1 MLNIMNN
8 NVTLLN
14 YRHIRRT
21 KYHYN
26 IPKDTDYR
34 SKIASCLYKTSTSG
48 FIRPLFE
55 FPKLKTLSGIYKVNN
70 NYYIDL
76 EIPLETSNTS
86 EKTLYE
92 FLSENDEHHIM
103 TTHNNCREW
112 FNGQIFPMKVIQQLY
127 QSSLIL
133 STEGKNPFLKVK
145 IPTYRGKIMI
155 EIFNQ
160 DREQVNMDYICAGD
174 ELMSIIEMVGLEFFE
189 NKFLGEYEVHK
200 IKVFKN
206 NFQSVSHIPT
216 GYIFSDKPKIDLKKL
231 PNIDNVQVEEPE
243 PEQVN
248 EEELA
253 PQVEEPTT
261 TEDIPAIEPEPEAVP
276 EIIEEKPIVSEEDI
290 VTDTPV
296 IPQVEQP
303 DTQVEPEPI
312 VETPVETV
320 EEETPIEL
328 EQAVEVVE
336 DEYYSDSEYELDD
349 DIEDHLVDLT
359 NIPNEKEEN
368 AERERIMN
376 MIKERENELMKL
388 KEQLEVK

>member
-1 MLNIMNN
+1 MNN

-14 YRHIRRT
+14 YRHIRRS

-26 IPKDTDYR
+26 IPKDTDYH

-55 FPKLKTLSGIYKVNN
+55 FPKLRTLSGIYKVNN

-76 EIPLETSNTS
+76 EIPLETSSTN

-112 FNGQIFPMKVIQQLY
+112 FNGQIFPMKVIQKLY
-127 QSSLIL
+127 QSSLTL
-133 STEGKNPFLKVK
+133 STEGKNPYLKVK

-206 NFQSVSHIPT
+206 NFQAVSQIPT

-243 PEQVN
+243 PESEPVN

-253 PQVEEPTT
+253 PPVEEPSI
-261 TEDIPAIEPEPEAVP
+261 TEDIPDTEQEPLPEVD
-276 EIIEEKPIVSEEDI
+276 EERPIVTEADI

-296 IPQVEQP
+296 IPQEEPITTEPEPVVEEA
-303 DTQVEPEPI
+303 VEPESEPI
-312 VETPVETV
+312 VEEPT
-320 EEETPIEL
+320 L
-328 EQAVEVVE
+328 EVVE
-336 DEYYSDSEYELDD
+336 EEYYSDSEYELDD
-349 DIEDHLVDLT
+349 DMEDNLVDLT
-359 NIPNEKEEN
+359 NITEEED
-368 AERERIMN
+368 AERKRIIN